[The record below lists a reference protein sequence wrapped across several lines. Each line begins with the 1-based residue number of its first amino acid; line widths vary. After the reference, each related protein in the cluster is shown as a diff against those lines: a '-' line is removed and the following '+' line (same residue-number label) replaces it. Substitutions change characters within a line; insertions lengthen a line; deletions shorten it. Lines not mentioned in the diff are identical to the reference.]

1 MGIFSFFSYR
11 NERFSSL
18 WKLIQLQN
26 VLFIRF
32 SKVSRFD
39 DCHVVCDIVQEDWM
53 EGDMQKRPRH
63 HDEGVD

>member
-1 MGIFSFFSYR
+1 MGIFSFSH
-11 NERFSSL
+11 
-18 WKLIQLQN
+18 IQN

-32 SKVSRFD
+32 SKVSWFD